1 MDEFQFYPTPRHLAK
16 RVWDLFTTKVT
27 LILEPHAGNG
37 DLVIPYLQDFPEAWD
52 ERTKARR
59 ASWEETQRMRGNANP
74 SFVNREPWH
83 ACEINLNMH
92 PRLKELGA
100 VIVGFDFLEMKSA
113 ASYSHLVLNPPFRNG
128 DKHLLHAWNILF
140 AGEIGCILNA
150 ETIRNP
156 RSTEARKLVELID
169 KHGSVEY
176 LQDQFLGEDV
186 ERETAVEIAIVY
198 LHKESQTALNIDAI
212 LESLKPDTYSAS
224 DEEVPSL
231 NSVAL
236 PMNFIERVT
245 LDYTM
250 AVNASKVSAEASA
263 ISLAAD
269 LRLGHTFEELQAKG
283 QSSETRPQ
291 QIDLSLT
298 IRNALASSMA
308 ALREKAWA
316 QVLKSTE
323 LHSKLSSAG
332 RKAVDSQFAAISL
345 LEFNQA
351 NILGFISGL
360 EQSQG
365 DIAEEMCLSLF
376 DQIME
381 RDSDNC
387 VFFKSWKSNQKH
399 KAIGMRIKK
408 SRFILPLSRHDYS
421 RQRSIGWNT
430 EATLNDMDR
439 VFAFLAGPTNE
450 DEAAQRQHM
459 GLKTALSREFS
470 RLLAG
475 EKVET
480 MYFNV
485 RYFSG
490 IGTWHFYPNN
500 EGIIEKLNQ
509 YVGRVRQ
516 WLPPNMDMANTDFKK
531 QYEKAESLQSG
542 YEEAL
547 RNKRSGSRTHSSLSF
562 TVNQLDKGKR
572 EDGVH
577 EYSAFLDAV
586 NEVLTIK
593 GIFPN
598 DELTALEVSEKA
610 DTQPRL
616 SLLPPS
622 QGLAMVQSDNLCLP
636 PMTTTEAVTQT
647 QADTAPVRS
656 IDADLLSQ
664 LALV

>member
-37 DLVIPYLQDFPEAWD
+37 DLVIPYFQDFPEAWD
-52 ERTKARR
+52 ERTKKRR
-59 ASWEETQRMRGNANP
+59 GDWEELQHIRGYKNP

-92 PRLKELGA
+92 SRLKELGA

-113 ASYSHLVLNPPFRNG
+113 ASYSHLVLNPPFSNG
-128 DKHLLHAWNILF
+128 DKHLLHAWKILF

-156 RSTEARKLVELID
+156 RSSEARKLVELIV

-198 LHKESQTALNIDAI
+198 LKKESQTALNIDAI

-224 DEEVPSL
+224 DEEAPSL

-245 LDYTM
+245 LDYTL
-250 AVNASKVSAEASA
+250 AVNASKVSAEAAA

-269 LRLGHTFEELQAKG
+269 LRLGHTFVELQAKG

-298 IRNALASSMA
+298 IRTALASSMA

-323 LHSKLSSAG
+323 LSSKLSTAG
-332 RKAVDSQFAAISL
+332 QKAVDSQFAAISL

-365 DIAEEMCLSLF
+365 DIAKEMCLTLF

-387 VFFKSWKSNQKH
+387 IFFKSWKSNQKH

-408 SRFILPLSRHDYS
+408 SRFILPLSKFYDS
-421 RQRSIGWNT
+421 RYKSIGQET
-430 EATLNDMDR
+430 DRSLIDMDR
-439 VFAFLAGPTNE
+439 VFAFLAGPASE

-459 GLKTALSREFS
+459 SLNAALNREFD
-470 RLLAG
+470 RLIAG

-480 MYFNV
+480 MYLSV
-485 RYFSG
+485 RYYPG

-547 RNKRSGSRTHSSLSF
+547 RKKKGVSRTHSSLPY
-562 TVNQLDKGKR
+562 TVNQLDKGTR
-572 EDGVH
+572 EHGDY
-577 EYSAFLDAV
+577 EYSAFQDAV

-610 DTQPRL
+610 DMQPRL

-622 QGLAMVQSDNLCLP
+622 PGLAMVKSDNLCLP
-636 PMTTTEAVTQT
+636 PLSTTEAVTQT

-656 IDADLLSQ
+656 IDADLLTQ